1 MENGNALQ
9 LSYKLKLVNR
19 ETEIG
24 KHEVPTNEQAELT
37 YYATDNPTPG
47 HQVFPIPQVSYT
59 VEDDTPAPPVKPSRP
74 VQPALNTD
82 DHYAY
87 IIGYD
92 DGTVRPNSNISRAE
106 VATIFFRLLD
116 DDTRA
121 YYWSS
126 TNDYSDVSSDA
137 WYNNAV
143 STMSNAG
150 ILTGYNDGTFRPDAN
165 ITRAEF
171 AAIAARFLSEVYTGS
186 DYFTDTDGHWA
197 EEYINRAADAGWI
210 NGYNDGSF
218 RPDQAITRAEAMTLV
233 NAVLERKP
241 HEDHLLDDMV
251 TWPDN
256 PKTAW
261 YYEEIQEAT
270 NSHDYT
276 WSKAG
281 DYELWQSLLENRD
294 WNKLEKIW
302 SDAYSAP
309 GGEVMD

>member
-1 MENGNALQ
+1 
-9 LSYKLKLVNR
+9 
-19 ETEIG
+19 
-24 KHEVPTNEQAELT
+24 
-37 YYATDNPTPG
+37 
-47 HQVFPIPQVSYT
+47 
-59 VEDDTPAPPVKPSRP
+59 
-74 VQPALNTD
+74 
-82 DHYAY
+82 
-87 IIGYD
+87 
-92 DGTVRPNSNISRAE
+92 
-106 VATIFFRLLD
+106 
-116 DDTRA
+116 
-121 YYWSS
+121 
-126 TNDYSDVSSDA
+126 
-137 WYNNAV
+137 
-143 STMSNAG
+143 MSNAG

-281 DYELWQSLLENRD
+281 DYEIWQSLLENRD